1 MGVDPIMGKEDR
13 VDKMLINKNTAIST
27 SSILLVPYEASHVPT
42 YHEWMKDE
50 QIQAETA
57 SEPLTLEE
65 EYAMQRSWR
74 TDADKLTF
82 IACLPLSL
90 PPTSSSS
97 TSKSPAPA
105 PGPLT
110 PGQFDTS
117 TRIIGDVNLFL
128 TPSTSTSSSPSP
140 SPSPSQSQS
149 QSPSPHL
156 VTGELELMI
165 APTTHRRKGH
175 GRSTILAFL
184 SYITTHLPSILSE
197 YGRGQV
203 PPIPEGS
210 VKLEGLRVKIGE
222 GNEKSLRLFR
232 SLGFAGS
239 GGKEGEG
246 REEPNYFGE
255 LELWFQGGQEG
266 EWSEASREILGVEK
280 MRMLRESF
288 GVEGYQ
294 ELAYGVESA
303 DSV

>member
-1 MGVDPIMGKEDR
+1 MGKEDR
-13 VDKMLINKNTAIST
+13 MGKMLINKNTAIST

-156 VTGELELMI
+156 T
-165 APTTHRRKGH
+165 AAKATAAARSSPSSPTSPLT
-175 GRSTILAFL
+175 SLL
-184 SYITTHLPSILSE
+184 SS
-197 YGRGQV
+197 
-203 PPIPEGS
+203 
-210 VKLEGLRVKIGE
+210 
-222 GNEKSLRLFR
+222 
-232 SLGFAGS
+232 
-239 GGKEGEG
+239 
-246 REEPNYFGE
+246 PNMG
-255 LELWFQGGQEG
+255 
-266 EWSEASREILGVEK
+266 
-280 MRMLRESF
+280 
-288 GVEGYQ
+288 
-294 ELAYGVESA
+294 
-303 DSV
+303 